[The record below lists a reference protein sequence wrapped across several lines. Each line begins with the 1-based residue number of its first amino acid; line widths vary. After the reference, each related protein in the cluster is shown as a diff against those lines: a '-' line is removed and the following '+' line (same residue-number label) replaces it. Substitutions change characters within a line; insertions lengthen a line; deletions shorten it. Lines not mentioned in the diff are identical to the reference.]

1 MSDDSNAQKHPQ
13 VDLLTVEVTDER
25 VALNVLIGFLG
36 LAQKRGTFAVN
47 ESAKIYEA
55 IKKFI
60 PDPNLG
66 KGVGKETGSNSP
78 ETAGKSEGKQDGKSD
93 EKSEG
98 KPDGKSDEKT
108 VSREA
113 DEKSDEKSDE

>member
-60 PDPNLG
+60 PDPNHS
-66 KGVGKETGSNSP
+66 KGVQKESGSNSP
-78 ETAGKSEGKQDGKSD
+78 ATTGKSDEKSDGKSD
-93 EKSEG
+93 EKS
-98 KPDGKSDEKT
+98 DGKT
-108 VSREA
+108 APREA

>member
-60 PDPNLG
+60 PDPNILEWC
-66 KGVGKETGSNSP
+66 KC
-78 ETAGKSEGKQDGKSD
+78 
-93 EKSEG
+93 
-98 KPDGKSDEKT
+98 
-108 VSREA
+108 
-113 DEKSDEKSDE
+113 